1 MMTTRADRRFLAAG
15 EINGD
20 GKGTTVITTTRHI
33 DWWHKLTQ
41 IQRDSSLT
49 PAMADAV
56 ARWHYAGETKPGT
69 MKQTTREEPGAH
81 PEHTRAENWTGR
93 ATEVRVDVHSGHGG
107 ANNDDGDAPVATVD
121 KRVNQPS
128 TKHHGN
134 MAKLKACQARAETDH
149 GALATAKRTRRRC
162 CRPRGRKAA
171 HGVPRRNQAPRLG
184 ELGSQGED
192 GARIGFAATVEMLRR
207 RQKLNGAMAVASG
220 KQSKETGTNGDGL
233 G

>member
-1 MMTTRADRRFLAAG
+1 MTRR
-15 EINGD
+15 
-20 GKGTTVITTTRHI
+20 I

-41 IQRDSSLT
+41 LQHDSSLT

-107 ANNDDGDAPVATVD
+107 ANNDDGDALVAAVD
-121 KRVNQPS
+121 KRVKQPS

-134 MAKLKACQARAETDH
+134 MAKLKACQARAETDI
-149 GALATAKRTRRRC
+149 GALATVKRTRRWC
-162 CRPRGRKAA
+162 CWPRGRKAA

-184 ELGSQGED
+184 ELGLQGEY
-192 GARIGFAATVEMLRR
+192 GAGTGFAATVETLRR
-207 RQKLNGAMAVASG
+207 RQKLNGAMAVKTG
-220 KQSKETGTNGDGL
+220 KSRGRNGKERRRRRPYNAAQKQEEATPRPSPRQRDA
-233 G
+233 